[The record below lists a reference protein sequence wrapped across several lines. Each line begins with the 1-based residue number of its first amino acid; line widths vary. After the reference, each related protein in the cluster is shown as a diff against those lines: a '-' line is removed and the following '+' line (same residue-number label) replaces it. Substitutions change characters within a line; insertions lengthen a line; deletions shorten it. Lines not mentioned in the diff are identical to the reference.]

1 MLELNNLKII
11 MREYIETNLRVIKKH
26 LNKRKK
32 IVSKTDQMSITEEFM
47 EWTHE
52 SMPED
57 KFIWT
62 LPDLTVHER
71 LDNFCRS
78 IKKKVN

>member
-1 MLELNNLKII
+1 MREYIENNLKII
-11 MREYIETNLRVIKKH
+11 KKH
-26 LNKRKK
+26 INKRKK
-32 IVSKTDQMSITEEFM
+32 IVTKSYQISITEEFK
-47 EWTHE
+47 EWTNE

-78 IKKKVN
+78 IKKKLD